1 MCDFLQIG
9 DSLFV
14 DLPRVRL
21 DGGAKKFRQRWG
33 YELANQP
40 PVLLEEDED
49 EDEDHA
55 TDSVSL
61 RETGPAVAVC
71 VPSPAG
77 ELYTHAYTLSNASA
91 SGGSPSRLF
100 DENQTKT
107 VLPTLAKA

>member
-1 MCDFLQIG
+1 MSLQIG

-49 EDEDHA
+49 EDDA

-61 RETGPAVAVC
+61 QETGSRPVATC
-71 VPSPAG
+71 VPSPLGKFVEYFVPGRAQ
-77 ELYTHAYTLSNASA
+77 L
-91 SGGSPSRLF
+91 
-100 DENQTKT
+100 
-107 VLPTLAKA
+107 